1 MSSLTTRYVLF
12 VMTALIF
19 SLSIIGALADNK
31 IQWTEQEKPIVE
43 KIRHLRDVPD
53 DQRAQVTKDL
63 AIKIRALPAT
73 GNRLELA
80 TDLASLSTEGDY
92 GKDTLQTVADTLAET
107 LRLYPLQGE
116 NGHPAYP
123 YFALAELVRYEHVQ
137 ASLDNPQ
144 YTAAMAQLATDDEHR
159 AKADFTLTDLEGR
172 QWTLKSLR
180 GKVVLVNFWATWCPP
195 CRKELPDLQALSQ
208 RFADEGLVVLAIS
221 DEDEGKVKPFIEK
234 QKVTYTVL
242 LDPGHKVADEFAVD
256 GVPKTFIYDRDG
268 KLVAQAIDMRTRK
281 QFLEM
286 LDKAGLQ

>member
-1 MSSLTTRYVLF
+1 MV
-12 VMTALIF
+12 AAI
-19 SLSIIGALADNK
+19 LSVSASVAMADNK

-63 AIKIRALPAT
+63 AMQIRALPVT
-73 GNRLELA
+73 GHRLELA

-92 GKDTLQTVADTLAET
+92 GKDTLQTVADTLAES
-107 LRLYPLQGE
+107 LRQHPVEGE

-137 ASLDNPQ
+137 ASLDHPQ
-144 YTAAMAQLATDDEHR
+144 YTAAMAELALDDEHR
-159 AKADFTLTDLEGR
+159 AKADFTLSDLDGR
-172 QWTLKSLR
+172 RWTLKSLR

-195 CRKELPDLQALSQ
+195 CRKELPDLETLSQ
-208 RFADEGLVVLAIS
+208 RFADKGLVILAIS
-221 DEDEGKVKPFIEK
+221 DEDAGKVKPFIEK
-234 QKVTYTVL
+234 QRITYTVL

-256 GVPKTFIYDRDG
+256 GVPKSFIYDREG

-286 LDKAGLQ
+286 LEKAGLK